1 MECRISSLL
10 HLNLIISQKSM
21 KLIKNILLAKTWS
34 KCMFELPNI
43 IFNPVFTCFGC
54 ARQNVAEKLEIIA
67 RLLPIGICKNLC
79 RLLHASQKTCS
90 RGMCFILTITIIVIV
105 IRNLRTLGGFS
116 PSRFLPFQD
125 EEDDAKECKE
135 WKDCGR
141 GRAMRIA
148 ECAHIYVCL

>member
-1 MECRISSLL
+1 
-10 HLNLIISQKSM
+10 
-21 KLIKNILLAKTWS
+21 
-34 KCMFELPNI
+34 
-43 IFNPVFTCFGC
+43 
-54 ARQNVAEKLEIIA
+54 
-67 RLLPIGICKNLC
+67 
-79 RLLHASQKTCS
+79 
-90 RGMCFILTITIIVIV
+90 MCFILTITIIVIV

-148 ECAHIYVCL
+148 ECAYINKTIKDGGIIAPWKDLNKEKERRT